1 MKKNLYFLPA
11 ALVIVLGVAYIALSL
26 LRSFAPWLILPEM
39 SIPNMVLLSLA
50 ALLLDH
56 YVAKGAKRCYFCII
70 PLSFLAFGLLP
81 YAAGFLSI
89 PEALKI
95 ASIGTAV
102 FTVLTW
108 LFTSAMDRLSTGPKA
123 IFAPPLTALGL
134 YLACQCFAGLI

>member
-11 ALVIVLGVAYIALSL
+11 ALIAVLAVAYIALIL

-56 YVAKGAKRCYFCII
+56 YVAKGAKRCYFCLV

-81 YAAGFLSI
+81 FAAGFLGLC
-89 PEALKI
+89 EALKI
-95 ASIGTAV
+95 AAIGAAV

-123 IFAPPLTALGL
+123 VLAPPLTALGL
-134 YLACQCFAGLI
+134 YLACQCFAGLL